1 MATAKAIHRRIIHAG
16 TSSSVPPQGGSSAK
30 SKRQADINQEGLNLL
45 GLEGFSTPPPRNNG
59 QGAHSL
65 AYQIKT
71 LAPKASQMD
80 FLFQLRYMTEEDAL
94 IVKQWFIVQACV
106 HMCYYNIM

>member
-1 MATAKAIHRRIIHAG
+1 MATAKG

-45 GLEGFSTPPPRNNG
+45 EILQKYVKGLDGFSTPPRNNNQQQPYNG

-71 LAPKASQMD
+71 LAPKVSQMV
-80 FLFQLRYMTEEDAL
+80 FLFQVRT
-94 IVKQWFIVQACV
+94 
-106 HMCYYNIM
+106 

>member
-1 MATAKAIHRRIIHAG
+1 MQELVVLCHPRVDPLAKS
-16 TSSSVPPQGGSSAK
+16 TQGGSSAK

-65 AYQIKT
+65 VYQIKT

-80 FLFQLRYMTEEDAL
+80 FLFQA
-94 IVKQWFIVQACV
+94 
-106 HMCYYNIM
+106 H

>member
-1 MATAKAIHRRIIHAG
+1 MATAKG

-45 GLEGFSTPPPRNNG
+45 EILQKFVKGLEGFSTPPPRNNG

-65 AYQIKT
+65 VYQIKT

-80 FLFQLRYMTEEDAL
+80 FLFQ
-94 IVKQWFIVQACV
+94 K
-106 HMCYYNIM
+106 YNIK